1 MCEYGVK
8 NFTEKEQ
15 IIMEYLERHTEVSMG
30 KATQICGY
38 KTKSATRKVIGKL
51 LDKGVIKK
59 IGSGPQTR
67 YILSSFSKKT
77 PTSKVGD
84 ELRSLPT

>member
-1 MCEYGVK
+1 
-8 NFTEKEQ
+8 
-15 IIMEYLERHTEVSMG
+15 MEYLERHTEVSMG

-67 YILSSFSKKT
+67 YILW
-77 PTSKVGD
+77 
-84 ELRSLPT
+84 

>member
-1 MCEYGVK
+1 M
-8 NFTEKEQ
+8 
-15 IIMEYLERHTEVSMG
+15 IMEYLEKHTEVSIG

-67 YILSSFSKKT
+67 YIL
-77 PTSKVGD
+77 
-84 ELRSLPT
+84 R